1 MGINS
6 YELENLHQRILKAK
20 EVRADEDD
28 LQTEA
33 ANSGIMPGAKVEVW
47 WPSKGKVYSGI
58 VHGYAGLKI
67 HVKYMDGDERLYKLD
82 ELIDRMET
90 AVIEKEKLRQKQMEV
105 ARIRKQK

>member
-1 MGINS
+1 MGKIMVWFESKEKAFPGKIEQFFHTKVKVHYDDGDINS

-67 HVKYMDGDERLYKLD
+67 
-82 ELIDRMET
+82 
-90 AVIEKEKLRQKQMEV
+90 
-105 ARIRKQK
+105 